1 MTRIE
6 TVQGLLTAIDQQQ
19 WDEARSYLTDDFSF
33 GGAVPEPVGAD
44 VWLGLHKELAAAMPD
59 LRTNGSDIREEQGVV
74 RMYVQ
79 ITGTQTR
86 ALALSIPGVPVIA
99 PTGKRVQLP
108 KEACTAEFRGDKIAA
123 YSVEPRPDG
132 GIPGILAQLGA
143 ALPAHG

>member
-19 WDEARSYLTDDFSF
+19 WDEARSYLTDDFTF
-33 GGAVPEPVGAD
+33 GGAVPQPVGAD

-123 YSVEPRPDG
+123 YSVESHPDG
-132 GIPGILAQLGA
+132 GIPGVLAQLGA
-143 ALPAHG
+143 ALPTHG